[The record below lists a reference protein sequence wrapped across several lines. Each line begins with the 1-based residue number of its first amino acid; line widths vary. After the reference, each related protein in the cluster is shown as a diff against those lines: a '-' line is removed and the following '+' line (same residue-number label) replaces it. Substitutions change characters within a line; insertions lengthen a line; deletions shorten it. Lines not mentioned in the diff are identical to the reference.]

1 MPVWSPAMPAPLSLR
16 IKERYMAKRAGGLSQ
31 QVAADAVGISVRSAQ
46 RIDRGDLQPDGHRQQ
61 RGRQW
66 RTRADPLAEV
76 WSSVLV
82 PMLEKAPQLEPQTLL
97 LHLERTFPGQEWYR
111 RKRTLQRRVE
121 QWRALHGPAQEV
133 MFLQEHRAGV
143 LGISDFTVL
152 KGEPITICGEVLEHR
167 LFHFRLPFSGWCHV
181 AVIHGGESFVAL
193 AEALQNALA
202 LCGGVPAEHRTDSL
216 SACFRNRD
224 GSYAGDYTSR
234 YRELCAHLGV
244 IATRNNR
251 GVAHENGAIEG
262 PHRHWKR
269 RLEQQ
274 LIQRGSRD
282 FATEAEYRQLV
293 AQVNADLNT
302 RPSVRQKLA
311 IERLHLRPLPVER
324 FADYEPVVATV
335 RSTSTIELR
344 SVTYSV
350 PSRLIGQQLTVHLR
364 HDRLDLFL
372 RSQFVETLPRLH
384 HRPGDKGRLRRID
397 FRHVIDSLRR
407 KPRALLRAQLQAD
420 ILPGESWRQLW
431 RKLLAALPP
440 DEAAKVMVD
449 ALHVAACSGD
459 LSGVERYLRRQLRRG
474 ELTLAALRDHYGL
487 RPPRGLTAMPELQIP
502 EHTLSSYDELLGGAP
517 QPSSAGNSPAIPAQT
532 AETGAV
538 PQPVAGGGAAGHSR
552 WLEPGQLPLCPGRAG
567 APTAAPGPAA
577 AAVA

>member
-1 MPVWSPAMPAPLSLR
+1 MPAPLSLR
-16 IKERYMAKRAGGLSQ
+16 IKERYMARRAEGLSQ

-46 RIDRGDLQPDGHRQQ
+46 RIDRGELQPEGQQQQ
-61 RGRQW
+61 RARHW

-76 WSSVLV
+76 WDSVLV

-97 LHLERTFPGQEWYR
+97 LHLEQTFPGREWFR

-121 QWRALHGPAQEV
+121 RWRALHGPSREV

-143 LGISDFTVL
+143 LGISDFTLL
-152 KGEPITICGEVLEHR
+152 KGEPITVAGQVLEHR

-181 AVIHGGESFVAL
+181 EVIHGGESFVAL
-193 AEALQNALA
+193 AEALQNAMVA
-202 LCGGVPAEHRTDSL
+202 CGGVPAEHRTDSL

-262 PHRHWKR
+262 PHRHWKHR
-269 RLEQQ
+269 MEQQ

-282 FATEAEYRQLV
+282 FEAEADYRQLV
-293 AQVNADLNT
+293 GQVSASLNG
-302 RPSVRQKLA
+302 RDGVQQKLA

-324 FADYEPVVATV
+324 FADYEPQVVRV
-335 RSTSTIELR
+335 RSTSTIEVR

-350 PSRLIGQQLTVHLR
+350 PSRLIGHQLTVHLH

-384 HRPGDKGRLRRID
+384 PQKGQKALRRID
-397 FRHVIDSLRR
+397 FRHVIESLRR
-407 KPRALLRAQLQAD
+407 KPRALLRAQLQD
-420 ILPGESWRQLW
+420 NILPTGSWRQLW
-431 RKLLAALPP
+431 RTLLAALPP

-449 ALHVAACSGD
+449 ALHVAAREND
-459 LSGVERYLRRQLRRG
+459 LAGVERYLRRQLRRG
-474 ELTLAALRDHYGL
+474 ELNLTALRDHYGL
-487 RPPRGLTAMPELQIP
+487 RPPRGLAAMPELQIP
-502 EHTLSSYDELLGGAP
+502 EHTLSSYDELLGSAP
-517 QPSSAGNSPAIPAQT
+517 QPAGAGDGAARPVETTETSPD
-532 AETGAV
+532 
-538 PQPVAGGGAAGHSR
+538 PQPVAGGRTAGQSR
-552 WLEPGQLPLCPGRAG
+552 GLGSRQLPLCTGGAG
-567 APTAAPGPAA
+567 TPATAPGAAA

>member
-1 MPVWSPAMPAPLSLR
+1 
-16 IKERYMAKRAGGLSQ
+16 
-31 QVAADAVGISVRSAQ
+31 
-46 RIDRGDLQPDGHRQQ
+46 
-61 RGRQW
+61 
-66 RTRADPLAEV
+66 
-76 WSSVLV
+76 
-82 PMLEKAPQLEPQTLL
+82 MLEKAPQLEPQTLL
-97 LHLERTFPGQEWYR
+97 LHLERSFPGQEWYR

-121 QWRALHGPAQEV
+121 QWRALHGPAREV

-143 LGISDFTVL
+143 LGISDFTLL
-152 KGEPITICGEVLEHR
+152 KGEPITIAGQVLEHR

-181 AVIHGGESFVAL
+181 EVIHGGESFVAL

-262 PHRHWKR
+262 PHRHWKH

-282 FATEAEYRQLV
+282 FETEAEYRQLV
-293 AQVNADLNT
+293 AQVNADLNN
-302 RPSVRQKLA
+302 RPSVQGKLE
-311 IERLHLRPLPVER
+311 IERLHLQPLPVER
-324 FADYEPVVATV
+324 FADYEPVVARV
-335 RSTSTIELR
+335 RSTSTIEVR
-344 SVTYSV
+344 SITYSV

-372 RSQFVETLPRLH
+372 RSQFIETLPRLYA
-384 HRPGDKGRLRRID
+384 RKGQKALRRID
-397 FRHVIDSLRR
+397 FRHVIESLRR
-407 KPRALLRAQLQAD
+407 KPRALLRAQLQDD
-420 ILPGESWRQLW
+420 ILPGENWRRLW
-431 RKLLAALPP
+431 RALLVALPP

-449 ALHVAACSGD
+449 ALHVAARSDD

-474 ELTLAALRDHYGL
+474 ELSLAALRDHYGL
-487 RPPRGLTAMPELQIP
+487 RPARGLTAMPQLDIP
-502 EHTLSSYDELLGGAP
+502 EHTLSSYDELLGGTP
-517 QPSSAGNSPAIPAQT
+517 QPSSAGNRSAIPSQAP
-532 AETGAV
+532 ETGPV
-538 PQPVAGGGAAGHSR
+538 PQPVAGGRAAGHSR
-552 WLEPGQLPLCPGRAG
+552 WLEPGELPLCAGRAG
-567 APTAAPGPAA
+567 APATAPGTAA

>member
-1 MPVWSPAMPAPLSLR
+1 MPAPLSLR

-46 RIDRGDLQPDGHRQQ
+46 RIDRGELQPEGQQQ
-61 RGRQW
+61 RGRHW

-76 WSSVLV
+76 WDSVLV

-97 LHLERTFPGQEWYR
+97 LHLERSFPGQEWYR

-121 QWRALHGPAQEV
+121 QWRALHGPAREV

-152 KGEPITICGEVLEHR
+152 KGEPITVAGEVLEHR

-293 AQVNADLNT
+293 AQVSADLNN
-302 RPSVRQKLA
+302 RLSVQQKLA

-384 HRPGDKGRLRRID
+384 QRPGDKGRLRRID

-407 KPRALLRAQLQAD
+407 KPRALLRAQLQDD

-431 RKLLAALPP
+431 RALLAALPP

-449 ALHVAACSGD
+449 ALHVAARTDD
-459 LSGVERYLRRQLRRG
+459 LPAVERYLRRQLRRG
-474 ELTLAALRDHYGL
+474 ELTLSSLRDHYGL
-487 RPPRGLTAMPELQIP
+487 RPPRGLMAMPQLDIP
-502 EHTLSSYDELLGGAP
+502 EHTLRSYDELLGGTSE
-517 QPSSAGNSPAIPAQT
+517 QTSTGNSPAIAAQA

-538 PQPVAGGGAAGHSR
+538 PQPMAGSRTAGHGR

-567 APTAAPGPAA
+567 TPATAPGTAA

>member
-1 MPVWSPAMPAPLSLR
+1 MPAPLSLR
-16 IKERYMAKRAGGLSQ
+16 IKERYMARRAEGLSQ
-31 QVAADAVGISVRSAQ
+31 QIAADVVGISVRSAQ
-46 RIDRGDLQPDGHRQQ
+46 RIDRGELQPEGQQQ
-61 RGRQW
+61 RGRHW
-66 RTRADPLAEV
+66 RTRADPLADV
-76 WSSVLV
+76 WESVLV

-121 QWRALHGPAQEV
+121 QWKALHGPGREV
-133 MFLQEHRAGV
+133 MFLQEHRPGV
-143 LGISDFTVL
+143 LGISDFTLL
-152 KGEPITICGEVLEHR
+152 KGEPITVAGVVLEHR
-167 LFHFRLPFSGWCHV
+167 LFHFRLPYSGWCHV
-181 AVIHGGESFVAL
+181 EVIHGGESFVAL
-193 AEALQNALA
+193 SEALQNALA
-202 LCGGVPAEHRTDSL
+202 ACGGVPAVHRTDSL

-282 FATEAEYRQLV
+282 FETEADYRQLV
-293 AQVNADLNT
+293 AQVTATLND
-302 RPSVRQKLA
+302 RYEVSGKLA
-311 IERLHLRPLPVER
+311 IERLHLQPLPVER
-324 FADYEPVVATV
+324 FADYEPVVARV
-335 RSTSTIELR
+335 RSTSTIEVR

-372 RSQFVETLPRLH
+372 RSQFMETLPRLH
-384 HRPGDKGRLRRID
+384 AQKGQKALRRID
-397 FRHVIDSLRR
+397 FRHVIESLRR
-407 KPRALLRAQLQAD
+407 KPRALLRAQLQD
-420 ILPGESWRQLW
+420 DLLPGESWRQLW

-449 ALHVAACSGD
+449 ALHVAARASD
-459 LSGVERYLRRQLRRG
+459 LAGVERYLRRQLRRG
-474 ELTLAALRDHYGL
+474 ELSLAALRDHYGL
-487 RPPRGLTAMPELQIP
+487 RPPRGLAAMPQLDIP

-517 QPSSAGNSPAIPAQT
+517 QPAGAGNGSAIPVET
-532 AETGAV
+532 VETGPV
-538 PQPVAGGGAAGHSR
+538 PQPVAGGRTAGHSR

-567 APTAAPGPAA
+567 ASATASGAAA

>member
-1 MPVWSPAMPAPLSLR
+1 MPAPLSLR
-16 IKERYMAKRAGGLSQ
+16 IKERYMAKRADGLSQ

-46 RIDRGDLQPDGHRQQ
+46 RIDRGGLQPEGQQQ
-61 RGRQW
+61 RGRHW
-66 RTRADPLAEV
+66 RTRVDPLVEV
-76 WSSVLV
+76 WDSVLV

-97 LHLERTFPGQEWYR
+97 LHLERTFPGQDWFR

-133 MFLQEHRAGV
+133 MFLQQHRAGV
-143 LGISDFTVL
+143 LGISDFTLL
-152 KGEPITICGEVLEHR
+152 KGEPITIGGEALEHR
-167 LFHFRLPFSGWCHV
+167 LFHFRLPYSGWCHV

-193 AEALQNALA
+193 SEALQNALV

-251 GVAHENGAIEG
+251 GVAHDNGAIEG
-262 PHRHWKR
+262 PHRHWKH

-282 FATEAEYRQLV
+282 FETETEYRQLV
-293 AQVNADLNT
+293 DQVTATLNS
-302 RPSVRQKLA
+302 RYQVQGNLE
-311 IERLHLRPLPVER
+311 IEQLHLHPLPVER
-324 FADYEPVVATV
+324 FADYEPVVARV

-344 SVTYSV
+344 SITYSV

-384 HRPGDKGRLRRID
+384 RRAGASGPLRRID
-397 FRHVIDSLRR
+397 FRPVIDSLRR
-407 KPRALLRAQLQAD
+407 KPRALLRAQLQDD

-431 RKLLAALPP
+431 RQLLTALPP

-449 ALHVAACSGD
+449 ALHVAARTDD
-459 LSGVERYLRRQLRRG
+459 LAAVERYLRRQLRQG
-474 ELTLAALRDHYGL
+474 DITLSSLRDHYGL
-487 RPPRGLTAMPELQIP
+487 RPPRGLTAMPQLDIP

-517 QPSSAGNSPAIPAQT
+517 PAGRRWKRLCHRCSSS
-532 AETGAV
+532 
-538 PQPVAGGGAAGHSR
+538 
-552 WLEPGQLPLCPGRAG
+552 
-567 APTAAPGPAA
+567 
-577 AAVA
+577 

>member
-1 MPVWSPAMPAPLSLR
+1 
-16 IKERYMAKRAGGLSQ
+16 MAKRASGHSQ

-46 RIDRGDLQPDGHRQQ
+46 RIDRGELQASAQQ
-61 RGRQW
+61 QQCARRW

-76 WSSVLV
+76 WDSVLV
-82 PMLEKAPQLEPQTLL
+82 PMLQKAPQLEPQTLL
-97 LHLERTFPGQEWYR
+97 LHLEQVFPDQEWYR

-121 QWRALHGPAQEV
+121 QWKALHGPALGV
-133 MFLQEHRAGV
+133 MFMQHHQPGV
-143 LGISDFTVL
+143 LGISDFTLL
-152 KGEPITICGEVLEHR
+152 KGEPITVAGQVLEHR
-167 LFHFRLPFSGWCHV
+167 LFHFRLPYSGWCHV
-181 AVIHGGESFVAL
+181 EVIHGGESFVAL
-193 AEALQNALA
+193 AEVLQNALA

-262 PHRHWKR
+262 PHRHWKH

-274 LIQRGSRD
+274 LLKRGSRD
-282 FATEAEYRQLV
+282 FETEAEYRLLV
-293 AQVNADLNT
+293 AQVNDTLNG
-302 RPSVRQKLA
+302 RCEVKGRLE
-311 IERLHLRPLPVER
+311 IERLHLQPLPVER
-324 FADYEPVVATV
+324 FADYDPLVVRV
-335 RSTSTIELR
+335 RSTSTIEVR

-350 PSRLIGQQLTVHLR
+350 PSRLIGHQLTVHMR

-384 HRPGDKGRLRRID
+384 RRAGESGPLRRID
-397 FRHVIDSLRR
+397 FRHMIESLRR
-407 KPRALLRAQLQAD
+407 KPRALLRAQLQD
-420 ILPGESWRQLW
+420 DLLPGACWRQLW
-431 RKLLAALPP
+431 RQLLAALPP

-449 ALHVAACSGD
+449 ALHVAARTDD
-459 LSGVERYLRRQLRRG
+459 LAGVERYLRRQLRNG
-474 ELTLAALRDHYGL
+474 DLSLAVLRDHYGL
-487 RPPRGLTAMPELQIP
+487 RPPRGLAAMPQLDIP

-517 QPSSAGNSPAIPAQT
+517 KPAGTGNGPAGPSQAV
-532 AETGAV
+532 ETGPV
-538 PQPVAGGGAAGHSR
+538 PQPVAGSGATGQQR
-552 WLEPGQLPLCPGRAG
+552 WLEPGQLPLCAG
-567 APTAAPGPAA
+567 GTGTPAAPSGAAA

>member
-1 MPVWSPAMPAPLSLR
+1 MPAPLSLR
-16 IKERYMAKRAGGLSQ
+16 IKERYMARRAEGLSQ

-46 RIDRGDLQPDGHRQQ
+46 RIDRGELQPEGQQQQ
-61 RGRQW
+61 RARHW

-76 WSSVLV
+76 WGSVLV

-97 LHLERTFPGQEWYR
+97 LHLEQTFPGREWFR

-121 QWRALHGPAQEV
+121 DWRALHGPSREV

-143 LGISDFTVL
+143 LGISDFTLL
-152 KGEPITICGEVLEHR
+152 KGEPITVAGQVLEHR

-181 AVIHGGESFVAL
+181 EVIHGGESFVAL
-193 AEALQNALA
+193 AEALQNALVA
-202 LCGGVPAEHRTDSL
+202 CGGVPAEHRTDSL

-262 PHRHWKR
+262 PHRHWKHR
-269 RLEQQ
+269 MEQQ

-282 FATEAEYRQLV
+282 FEAEAEYRQLV
-293 AQVNADLNT
+293 GQVSASLNG
-302 RPSVRQKLA
+302 RDSVQQKLA

-324 FADYEPVVATV
+324 FADYEPQVVRV
-335 RSTSTIELR
+335 RSTSTIEVR

-350 PSRLIGQQLTVHLR
+350 PSRLIGHQLTVHLH

-384 HRPGDKGRLRRID
+384 PQKGQKALRRID
-397 FRHVIDSLRR
+397 FRHVIESLRR
-407 KPRALLRAQLQAD
+407 KPRALLRAQLQDD
-420 ILPGESWRQLW
+420 ILPTGSWRQLW
-431 RKLLAALPP
+431 RTLLAALPP

-449 ALHVAACSGD
+449 ALHVAAREND
-459 LSGVERYLRRQLRRG
+459 LAGVERYLRRQLRRG
-474 ELTLAALRDHYGL
+474 ELNLTTLRDHYGL
-487 RPPRGLTAMPELQIP
+487 RPPRGMAAMPELQIP
-502 EHTLSSYDELLGGAP
+502 EHTLSSYDELLGSAP
-517 QPSSAGNSPAIPAQT
+517 QPAGAGDGAARPIETTETSPD
-532 AETGAV
+532 
-538 PQPVAGGGAAGHSR
+538 PQPVAGGRTAGQSR
-552 WLEPGQLPLCPGRAG
+552 GLGSRQLPLCTGGAG
-567 APTAAPGPAA
+567 TPATAPGAA
-577 AAVA
+577 AAVVA

>member
-1 MPVWSPAMPAPLSLR
+1 MPAPLSLR
-16 IKERYMAKRAGGLSQ
+16 IKERYMANRADGLSQ

-46 RIDRGDLQPDGHRQQ
+46 RIDRGELQPEGQQQ
-61 RGRQW
+61 RRGRHW

-76 WSSVLV
+76 WDSVLL

-97 LHLERTFPGQEWYR
+97 LHLDRTFPGQEWFR

-143 LGISDFTVL
+143 LGISDFTLL
-152 KGEPITICGEVLEHR
+152 KGEPITVAGEVLEHR

-262 PHRHWKR
+262 PHRHWKH

-282 FATEAEYRQLV
+282 FETETEYRQLV
-293 AQVNADLNT
+293 DQVTATLNS
-302 RPSVRQKLA
+302 RYQVQGNLE
-311 IERLHLRPLPVER
+311 IERLHLQPLPVER
-324 FADYEPVVATV
+324 FADYEPVVARV

-344 SVTYSV
+344 SITYSV

-384 HRPGDKGRLRRID
+384 RRAGASGPLRRID
-397 FRHVIDSLRR
+397 FRHVIESLRR

-420 ILPGESWRQLW
+420 ILPGETWRRLWRQ
-431 RKLLAALPP
+431 LLAALPP

-449 ALHVAACSGD
+449 ALHVAARTDD
-459 LSGVERYLRRQLRRG
+459 LAGVERYLRRQLRHG
-474 ELTLAALRDHYGL
+474 DISLSSLRDHYGL
-487 RPPRGLTAMPELQIP
+487 RPPRGLTAMPQLDIP
-502 EHTLSSYDELLGGAP
+502 EHTLRSYDELLGSAP
-517 QPSSAGNSPAIPAQT
+517 QPAGTGNRSAIAAQA
-532 AETGAV
+532 AETGPV
-538 PQPVAGGGAAGHSR
+538 PQPVAGSRTAGHSR
-552 WLEPGQLPLCPGRAG
+552 WLESGQLPLCPGRAG
-567 APTAAPGPAA
+567 APAAPPGAA
-577 AAVA
+577 AASVA

>member
-1 MPVWSPAMPAPLSLR
+1 MPAPLSLR
-16 IKERYMAKRAGGLSQ
+16 IKERYMARRAEGLSQ

-46 RIDRGDLQPDGHRQQ
+46 RIDRGELQPEGQQQQ
-61 RGRQW
+61 RARHW

-76 WSSVLV
+76 WDSVLV

-97 LHLERTFPGQEWYR
+97 LHLEQTFPGREWFR

-121 QWRALHGPAQEV
+121 QWRALHGPSREV

-143 LGISDFTVL
+143 LGISDFTLL
-152 KGEPITICGEVLEHR
+152 KGNPITVAGQVLEHR

-181 AVIHGGESFVAL
+181 EVIHGGESFVAL
-193 AEALQNALA
+193 AEALQNALVA
-202 LCGGVPAEHRTDSL
+202 CGGVPAEHRTDSL

-262 PHRHWKR
+262 PHRHWKHR
-269 RLEQQ
+269 MEQQ

-282 FATEAEYRQLV
+282 FEAEADYRQLV
-293 AQVNADLNT
+293 GQVSASLNG
-302 RPSVRQKLA
+302 RDSVQQKLA

-324 FADYEPVVATV
+324 FADYEPQVVRV
-335 RSTSTIELR
+335 RSTSTIEVR

-350 PSRLIGQQLTVHLR
+350 PSRLIGHQLTVHLH

-384 HRPGDKGRLRRID
+384 PQKGQKALRRID
-397 FRHVIDSLRR
+397 FRHVIESLRR
-407 KPRALLRAQLQAD
+407 KPRALLRAQLQD
-420 ILPGESWRQLW
+420 NILPTGSWRQLW
-431 RKLLAALPP
+431 RTLLAALPP

-449 ALHVAACSGD
+449 ALHVAAREND
-459 LSGVERYLRRQLRRG
+459 LAGVERYLRRQLRRG
-474 ELTLAALRDHYGL
+474 ELNLTALRDHYGL
-487 RPPRGLTAMPELQIP
+487 RPPRGMAVMPELQIP
-502 EHTLSSYDELLGGAP
+502 EHTLSSYDELLGSAP
-517 QPSSAGNSPAIPAQT
+517 QPAGAGDGAARPIETTETSPD
-532 AETGAV
+532 
-538 PQPVAGGGAAGHSR
+538 PQPVAGGRTAGQSR
-552 WLEPGQLPLCPGRAG
+552 GLGSRQLPLCTGGAG
-567 APTAAPGPAA
+567 TPATAPGAAA